1 MTDRTTKGLRADPA
15 DAPVQRRHPR
25 PRPPSKPPSKK
36 PTPSSRKRGPRSKR
50 WIWRFVGWSATLV
63 IWGGIV
69 VLGVVAWYA
78 TDLPDVQSAA
88 ALQRRPAVTVLA
100 ADGETIAGFG
110 DLYGDPVQL
119 KDLPPYVPQAVLAIE
134 DRRFYSHFGIDP
146 LGILRAAITNFQAGR
161 VAQGGSTI
169 TQQVAK
175 NLFLSPE
182 RHFKRKIQEVLLSLW
197 LERTFSKEQILSLYL
212 NRVYL
217 GSGVYGINAAAH
229 RYFGRSA
236 WELTLYQ
243 AAMLAG
249 LPKAPSRYNPATNPE
264 AADGRARQVLAAM
277 VDAQFLEPQQAK
289 TVEGGAMTALLGGMV
304 PTGRY
309 FSDWIL
315 SEVSTLIAPI
325 DRDLTVHTTLD
336 RALQIGVENALET
349 MLATPTAV
357 KAHAGQ
363 GAVAVLTHQGA
374 VRALVG
380 GREYGDSQFNR
391 ATQGLRQPGSA
402 FKPFVFLAGLES
414 GLAPESVIED
424 APLRIGQ
431 WRPKNFSGRFE
442 GPVTLSHALAHS
454 INTVAVRVAE
464 RAGLSRVTDVGK
476 RLGLPMPAKPDATL
490 ALGTSEVTLLNLTA
504 AYATLASGGR
514 KAVPFG
520 ITEIRDR
527 EGQVLYRR
535 PRGDGS
541 PVVQPGV
548 AAALIRLMTGVLTE
562 GTGRKASLDRP
573 AAGKTGTTQEFRD
586 AWFVGFTAD
595 YVAGVWMG
603 NDDNT
608 PMKKEMTGGNLP
620 ALLWREAMLL
630 AHRSRPARPLPGAD
644 GPMVPM
650 VVETTPAPA
659 VKVKV
664 KVKVKEEGGLDGL
677 IHSLFGG

>member
-1 MTDRTTKGLRADPA
+1 MSNTTKGNLCADPA
-15 DAPVQRRHPR
+15 DAPLHHRWARAKPGAKPNAKPGAR
-25 PRPPSKPPSKK
+25 PRSTSPRKP
-36 PTPSSRKRGPRSKR
+36 RPRSKR
-50 WIWRFVGWSATLV
+50 WIWWLVGWSAALI

-69 VLGVVAWYA
+69 VLGIVAWYA
-78 TDLPDVQSAA
+78 ADLPDVQSAA
-88 ALQRRPAVTVLA
+88 ALQRRPSVTVLS

-110 DLYGDPVQL
+110 DLYGDPVRL
-119 KDLPPYVPQAVLAIE
+119 KDVPAYVPQAVLAIE

-146 LGILRAAITNFQAGR
+146 VGILRAAITNYRAGR
-161 VAQGGSTI
+161 VAQGASTI

-197 LERTFSKEQILSLYL
+197 LERTFSKEQILSIYL

-217 GSGVYGINAAAH
+217 GSGVYGIDAAAH
-229 RYFGRSA
+229 RYFGRPA
-236 WELTLYQ
+236 RELTLYQ

-264 AADGRARQVLAAM
+264 AADRRARQVLAAM
-277 VDAQFLEPQQAK
+277 VNAEFLDPQHAQK
-289 TVEGGAMTALLGGMV
+289 VENSAVTALLGGIV

-315 SEVSTLIAPI
+315 GDVSTLIPSI
-325 DRDLTVHTTLD
+325 DRDLIVYTTLD
-336 RALQIGVENALET
+336 RALQVGVENALEN
-349 MLATPTAV
+349 MLAAPTAT
-357 KAHAGQ
+357 KANAGQ
-363 GAVAVLTHQGA
+363 GAVVVLTPDGA

-391 ATQGLRQPGSA
+391 ATQALRQPGSA
-402 FKPFVFLAGLES
+402 FKPFVFLAGLEN
-414 GLAPESVIED
+414 GLASESVIND

-442 GPVTLSHALAHS
+442 GPVTLGHALAHS

-490 ALGTSEVTLLNLTA
+490 ALGTSEVTLLDLTA

-514 KAVPFG
+514 KATPFG
-520 ITEIRDR
+520 IAEIRDR
-527 EGQVLYRR
+527 EGRVLYRR
-535 PRGDGS
+535 PRGNGS

-548 AAALIRLMTGVLTE
+548 VAALIRLMTGVLTE
-562 GTGRKASLDRP
+562 GTGRKAALDRP

-586 AWFVGFTAD
+586 AWFMGFTAD
-595 YVAGVWMG
+595 YAAGVWMG
-603 NDDNT
+603 NDDNA
-608 PMKKEMTGGNLP
+608 PMKKEMTGGNVP
-620 ALLWREAMLL
+620 ALLWREVMLL
-630 AHRSRPARPLPGAD
+630 AHRSRPARPLPGVD
-644 GPMVPM
+644 GRMVPI
-650 VVETTPAPA
+650 VVETTPAAPPVT
-659 VKVKV
+659 VKK
-664 KVKVKEEGGLDGL
+664 EGGMDGL
-677 IHSLFGG
+677 IRSLFGE